1 MIVKKDIKK
10 YIGAIESEE
19 EAARYY
25 DKYAL
30 IIQGFDVSY
39 LLPLRSL
46 SYRLRR
52 TSPTPDSSLRS
63 SFSPKTKRRG
73 PNRETYQQC
82 SANS

>member
-25 DKYAL
+25 DKYAV

-39 LLPLRSL
+39 LLSLRSPF
-46 SYRLRR
+46 YRPRR
-52 TSPTPDSSLRS
+52 TSPTPDSSWRS

-73 PNRETYQQC
+73 PNRKI
-82 SANS
+82 